1 MSTKN
6 LLESFHD
13 AQQALDSA
21 LNLFSL
27 GYLPLEQRSWAE
39 SIYWAICRQ
48 IQNMAK
54 ELDYFP
60 EELEGLRRAA
70 LGYLFLQFFA
80 VPEHAR

>member
-27 GYLPLEQRSWAE
+27 GYLPLQQRSWAE
-39 SIYWAICRQ
+39 SIYWVICRR
-48 IQNMAK
+48 IQKMAK

-60 EELEGLRRAA
+60 EELEGLDTPA
-70 LGYLFLQFFA
+70 LRHLLLQLLA
-80 VPEHAR
+80 VPEHAG

>member
-1 MSTKN
+1 MSNKN

-27 GYLPLEQRSWAE
+27 GYLPLQQRSWAE
-39 SIYWAICRQ
+39 SIYWVICRR
-48 IQNMAK
+48 IQKLAK

-60 EELEGLRRAA
+60 EELEGSGRAA
-70 LGYLFLQFFA
+70 LRHLLLQFFA
-80 VPEHAR
+80 VPKHAG